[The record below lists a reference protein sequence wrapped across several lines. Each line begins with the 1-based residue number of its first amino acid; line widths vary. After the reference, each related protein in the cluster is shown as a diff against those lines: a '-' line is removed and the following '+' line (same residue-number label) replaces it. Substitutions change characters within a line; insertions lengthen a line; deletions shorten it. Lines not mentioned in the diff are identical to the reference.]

1 MSSNHSTMKPMK
13 VKTKRFKPKHQK
25 AKLFRASEPLFSVFM
40 WGINHTINELTHVN
54 TPVMLM
60 PDDFKAYTK
69 VKIDN
74 HCFNKENMPSH
85 FKVKEYCPLVFQN
98 LRERFH
104 IDDVDYMNSL
114 TKHQPRE
121 HLVSGKTSTKF
132 YESYDRLFLL
142 KILTTE
148 EVESMHHLLKEY
160 HPYIVERHGKTLLPQ
175 YLGMYRITVDGAE
188 TYICVMRNICS
199 SQFINVHRIYDLK
212 GSTVDREASEKDK
225 TLDVPI
231 YKDNDFTRDG
241 VRIYADEEWKKKFF
255 EMLEADTTFLM
266 RKNIMDY
273 SLCVAIH
280 DCERAEQEAQQR
292 QADGL
297 TSQFSAEDEEAE
309 TSGDNCCQD
318 QGPNSMLS
326 PPDSPESQ
334 SQPKMSADSDNFL
347 IYSSENAIDPSRDI
361 YAVIAT
367 KESPRREIYFI
378 GIVDILTQFG
388 IRKRTALAAKTVKH
402 GTTAEISTVHP
413 EQYAKRFCEF
423 ITKVIQ

>member
-1 MSSNHSTMKPMK
+1 MSSNHSTKPMK

-60 PDDFKAYTK
+60 PDDFKAFTK

-85 FKVKEYCPLVFQN
+85 FKIKEYCPLVFQN

-104 IDDVDYMNSL
+104 IDDIDYMNSL

-142 KILTTE
+142 KILTSD

-175 YLGMYRITVDGAE
+175 YLGMYRVTVDGNE

-199 SQFINVHRIYDLK
+199 SQINVHRKYDLK

-225 TLDVPI
+225 GLDVPI
-231 YKDNDFTRDG
+231 YKDNDFIRDG
-241 VRIYADEEWKKKFF
+241 VRIYADDDWKKKFF
-255 EMLEADTTFLM
+255 EMLEADTMFLM
-266 RKNIMDY
+266 KKNIMDY

-280 DCERAEQEAQQR
+280 DCERAEQEALQAR
-292 QADGL
+292 ADGL
-297 TSQFSAEDEEAE
+297 ASQFSAEDEEAE
-309 TSGDNCCQD
+309 TSGDNNEP
-318 QGPNSMLS
+318 PNSLLS
-326 PPDSPESQ
+326 PPDSPESP
-334 SQPKMSADSDNFL
+334 PKPGLDSM
-347 IYSSENAIDPSRDI
+347 YSSENAIEPSRDI
-361 YAVIAT
+361 YAILST
-367 KESPRREIYFI
+367 KGIFFKLIKKYSFLSNLNFI
-378 GIVDILTQFG
+378 
-388 IRKRTALAAKTVKH
+388 
-402 GTTAEISTVHP
+402 
-413 EQYAKRFCEF
+413 
-423 ITKVIQ
+423 